1 MRILLVDDSLTIRSL
16 LRRTLGQL
24 AAEEVVEAP
33 NGVEALTQLAR
44 RRVDLVILDVNMPL
58 MDGVETLEAIR
69 TAPEY
74 AALPV
79 VMLTS
84 EKNEPLV
91 RRLVELGITA
101 YLSKPLSQELL
112 ADRLSKIL
120 GRIRQPQRERP
131 PAPVAG
137 RRMLVVEQDPDRRHF
152 FLNAVAGRFETTEA
166 DSAAAALQAC
176 YATPP
181 PSVDFVLVGHN
192 VGLPPVDMF
201 VAKLRGLPHLGGAR
215 LLGCV
220 RRGEAAAAHQRRLFD
235 AVLEA
240 SCIPDVFLADVE
252 RAVTGTQTPLERMLL
267 VRPTLARDLVCA
279 TEQVFGMM
287 LSCEV
292 EALAGDTV
300 RVQRRARAA
309 LVHASIGLVAEA
321 DTLLTLLFRADT
333 DSARAIAARM
343 IGVPVQEVQEPDV
356 QASAAELSN
365 IVLGRV
371 RNRMV
376 EAGLRAQMQLPRTWT
391 EDEAAASPHDDPQAI
406 RVGFH
411 SAAIDASFE
420 LLLSAPAPQA
430 A

>member
-24 AAEEVVEAP
+24 QAEEVVEAP

-44 RRVDLVILDVNMPL
+44 RRFDLVILDVNMPL

-101 YLSKPLSQELL
+101 YLSKPLSQDLL

-120 GRIRQPQRERP
+120 ERIRQPQRERP
-131 PAPVAG
+131 SVPVAG

-152 FLNAVAGRFETTEA
+152 FLSAVAGRYETIEA

-176 YATPP
+176 YAAPP
-181 PSVDFVLVGHN
+181 PAVDFVLVGYN

-201 VAKLRGLPHLGGAR
+201 VAKLRGMPHLAGTR

-220 RRGEAAAAHQRRLFD
+220 RKGELAAAHQRRVFD

-292 EALAGDTV
+292 EALSGDAV
-300 RVQRRARAA
+300 RLQQRARA
-309 LVHASIGLVAEA
+309 LVHASIGLVAEG
-321 DTLLTLLFRADT
+321 DCVLTLLFRADI

-343 IGVPVQEVQEPDV
+343 IGVPVKEVQEPDV

-376 EAGLRAQMQLPRTWT
+376 EAGLRAQMQLPRTWA
-391 EDEAAASPHDDPQAI
+391 EDAAATLPHDDPQAI

-420 LLLSAPAPQA
+420 LLLSAPAPQPA
-430 A
+430 